1 MLWPPVRAVCVV
13 LMMAS
18 QVLSGCSTTD
28 KIPEY
33 MSDRMS
39 PPLEIPPDLDKPV
52 FNEGMKIPEL
62 PVTGDGASGN
72 DAPVSA
78 PSDTRSIEK
87 PPVFLE
93 EKK

>member
-1 MLWPPVRAVCVV
+1 MLWPPVRTVCGV
-13 LMMAS
+13 LMMVAL
-18 QVLSGCSTTD
+18 VLSGCSTTD

-52 FNEGMKIPEL
+52 FNENMKIPEL
-62 PVTGDGASGN
+62 PVTGDGASGT
-72 DAPVSA
+72 DVSVSA
-78 PSDTRSIEK
+78 ASDTRSIEK

-93 EKK
+93 QE